1 MASKRWFGLALAVL
15 MFFASSSIV
24 LGWAVNTHVAI
35 TDTAMSLQVCPAD
48 SRWYQGGIYSQGN
61 NWCWNLDTYLRQ
73 ANLLNY
79 LGFGPGGLSQQ
90 IPGMD
95 DTGQP
100 LTFNNQPPTVQQWI
114 EKGAKDEDSSVLR
127 SWNHYHNPLQKD
139 WSQAGLHTVLFRQ
152 GQSSVVWAQ
161 LLVGE
166 QAKYGTTDFPFY
178 PYSWEDAREYYY
190 RALTATNDADR
201 NNFFGKTFAALG
213 HVMHLIEDAAV
224 PDHTR
229 NHVHG
234 EACFWPLSL
243 LGATCSIEDWAD
255 RDVNAG
261 IVSSFLATASGLA
274 APDPTFGITVIGLDS
289 KPNQLAT
296 IPIAQVFDTGKYVG
310 TNPDA
315 TAPKPETF
323 PVGIAEYSNANFVS
337 KGTIFTQE
345 YPYPS
350 QKTSVGTNSDDPD
363 YLMKI
368 GDGESNI
375 PHFVRVN
382 KGLMRYWSQYDLD
395 DKCYNDHAALL
406 IPRAARYAS
415 VIPYYFFRG
424 QLTAVSS
431 GDNNHIYVANG
442 SDERMYNGKVTV
454 LQNINGQWEQ
464 VGNELTPVPDLN
476 TGGWIDTGISVTNGI
491 SAIVVYRG
499 GLGRESDAV
508 VGTLRL
514 YLDP

>member
-1 MASKRWFGLALAVL
+1 
-15 MFFASSSIV
+15 
-24 LGWAVNTHVAI
+24 
-35 TDTAMSLQVCPAD
+35 
-48 SRWYQGGIYSQGN
+48 
-61 NWCWNLDTYLRQ
+61 
-73 ANLLNY
+73 
-79 LGFGPGGLSQQ
+79 
-90 IPGMD
+90 MD

-201 NNFFGKTFAALG
+201 NTNLGKTFAALG

-243 LGATCSIEDWAD
+243 LGVTCSIEDWAE
-255 RDVNAG
+255 RDVVTNAG
-261 IVSSFLATASGLA
+261 IVSSFLATASGLT
-274 APDPTFGITVIGLDS
+274 APDPTFGIQV
-289 KPNQLAT
+289 PNKQAT
-296 IPIAQVFDTGKYVG
+296 IPIAQVFDTGMYVG
-310 TNPDA
+310 NNPGD
-315 TAPKPETF
+315 TAPKPESI

-337 KGTIFTQE
+337 KGTIFYG
-345 YPYPS
+345 YPYP
-350 QKTSVGTNSDDPD
+350 KDTSIQQRTNVPDPD
-363 YLMKI
+363 YWRKYQ
-368 GDGESNI
+368 DGEI
-375 PHFVRVN
+375 IEHFVRFKQGIIKAWDRWV
-382 KGLMRYWSQYDLD
+382 LD
-395 DKCYNDHAALL
+395 DVCYQDHAALL

-508 VGTLRL
+508 VGALRV